1 MKRFLFGSQWFLAS
15 AWLWLFATTTLP
27 VYSQAESTSAGF
39 DERNRIVTFCAYNLR
54 NYLKMPR
61 SVDGVIQEKAPKPD
75 KEIAPLI
82 EILAAIQPD
91 ILGVCE
97 IGDAE
102 DLVDLQARLKAR
114 DIDLPH
120 SEMGHGGDPTR
131 RLALL
136 SRFPITSRNSQSEL
150 KYHIGDVI
158 LPMQRGILDAT
169 VALRPN
175 FEVRFLGVHFKSQ
188 REVPGMDQKLMRRNE
203 AHLLRRHIE
212 SILTAEPAT
221 RLLAYG
227 DFNESKHEAAMVEI
241 EGVPGTDVSM
251 MDVRLRDSRG
261 ETWTHF
267 WDAADHYSRLD
278 YCFVNRALQSD
289 IKKPESFVYDPPNF
303 YDASDH
309 RPLVIKIDRG
319 AATSRARKKAKATP
333 GEAEEPR

>member
-1 MKRFLFGSQWFLAS
+1 MKRFSFGAGWMWALLSLAVPTLAPAQS
-15 AWLWLFATTTLP
+15 AAQN
-27 VYSQAESTSAGF
+27 S
-39 DERNRIVTFCAYNLR
+39 DEKNRIVTFCAYNLR

-61 SVDGVIQEKAPKPD
+61 SVNGLMNEVAPKPE
-75 KEIAPLI
+75 KEVTALM
-82 EILAAIQPD
+82 EFLATIQPD

-97 IGDAE
+97 IGDAD
-102 DLVDLQARLKAR
+102 DLADLQARLKAR

-131 RLALL
+131 RLGLL
-136 SRFPITSRNSQSEL
+136 SRYPITFRNSQSEL
-150 KYHIGDVI
+150 KYRIGDVI

-212 SILTAEPAT
+212 SVLTAEPAT

-227 DFNESKHEAAMVEI
+227 DFNENKHEAALVEI

-289 IKKPESFVYDPPNF
+289 IKKPESFVYDPPNY

-319 AATSRARKKAKATP
+319 AATSRARNKAKATP
-333 GEAEEPR
+333 RDAKEPR

>member
-1 MKRFLFGSQWFLAS
+1 MKRFSFWAGWSWI
-15 AWLWLFATTTLP
+15 WLLLLSVVPTALLG
-27 VYSQAESTSAGF
+27 QSTVSST
-39 DERNRIVTFCAYNLR
+39 DEKNRIVTFCAYNLR

-61 SVDGVIQEKAPKPD
+61 SVEGIIQETAPKPE
-75 KEIAPLI
+75 KEITALI
-82 EILAAIQPD
+82 EILTDIQPD
-91 ILGVCE
+91 VLGICE

-102 DLVDLQARLKAR
+102 DLADLQARLKAR

-120 SEMGHGGDPTR
+120 SEMSHGGDPTR
-131 RLALL
+131 RLGLL
-136 SRFPITSRNSQSEL
+136 SRFPVTARNSQSDL

-212 SILTAEPAT
+212 SVLTAEPAT

-227 DFNESKHEAAMVEI
+227 DFNESKHEAALVEI

-289 IKKPESFVYDPPNF
+289 IKKPESFVYDPTNF

-319 AATSRARKKAKATP
+319 AAPTRSRKKTKA
-333 GEAEEPR
+333 EPSQEQR

>member
-61 SVDGVIQEKAPKPD
+61 SVDGAIQEKALKPD

-82 EILAAIQPD
+82 EILATIKPD

-102 DLVDLQARLKAR
+102 DLADLQARLKVR

-120 SEMGHGGDPTR
+120 SEMGNGGDPTR

-150 KYHIGDVI
+150 KYHIG
-158 LPMQRGILDAT
+158 T
-169 VALRPN
+169 
-175 FEVRFLGVHFKSQ
+175 
-188 REVPGMDQKLMRRNE
+188 
-203 AHLLRRHIE
+203 
-212 SILTAEPAT
+212 
-221 RLLAYG
+221 
-227 DFNESKHEAAMVEI
+227 
-241 EGVPGTDVSM
+241 
-251 MDVRLRDSRG
+251 
-261 ETWTHF
+261 
-267 WDAADHYSRLD
+267 
-278 YCFVNRALQSD
+278 
-289 IKKPESFVYDPPNF
+289 
-303 YDASDH
+303 
-309 RPLVIKIDRG
+309 
-319 AATSRARKKAKATP
+319 
-333 GEAEEPR
+333 

>member
-1 MKRFLFGSQWFLAS
+1 MKRFSFGAGWSWIWLLLLSVVPTAILGQSAAS
-15 AWLWLFATTTLP
+15 
-27 VYSQAESTSAGF
+27 SA
-39 DERNRIVTFCAYNLR
+39 DEKNRIVTFCAYNLR

-61 SVDGVIQEKAPKPD
+61 SVDGIIQETAPKPE
-75 KEIAPLI
+75 KEIIALI

-102 DLVDLQARLKAR
+102 DLADLQARLKAR

-136 SRFPITSRNSQSEL
+136 SRFPITSRNSQSDL
-150 KYHIGDVI
+150 KYRIGDVI

-212 SILTAEPAT
+212 SVLTAEPAT

-227 DFNESKHEAAMVEI
+227 DFNESKHEAALVEI

-251 MDVRLRDSRG
+251 MDIRLRDSRG

-289 IKKPESFVYDPPNF
+289 VKKPESFVYDPPHF

-319 AATSRARKKAKATP
+319 AAPTRSRKKTKA
-333 GEAEEPR
+333 EPSQEQR